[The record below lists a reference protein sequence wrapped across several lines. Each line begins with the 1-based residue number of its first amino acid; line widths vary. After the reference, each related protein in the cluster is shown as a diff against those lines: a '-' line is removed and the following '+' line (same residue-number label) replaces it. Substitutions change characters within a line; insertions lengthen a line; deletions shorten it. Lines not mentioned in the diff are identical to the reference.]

1 MPLPY
6 STPAEE
12 KAFIKYDWV
21 VVYLFRALTAGYTAG
36 TLPDVIPFTLD
47 DVRDAVASAV
57 KAGVIPKTIKNVA
70 DIKYVYDAR
79 RDFPR
84 ELMQAFPVTW
94 LATGKGRYVFRRT
107 KRKNLIDLNT
117 VVQPAPPIE
126 YVIDQAPSFTSSL
139 MGTDEQA
146 VFARVR
152 YAGIINQMLGFQ
164 ATTVQGHHRTSV
176 GYGQV
181 EVDEVQA
188 GLQGQTGVIV
198 PISGKGGQD
207 NISWSQVLNL
217 NTYGQQCLARYGV
230 IKPPMLGTAVR
241 SLCLWLDKDTNEIWI
256 VEFTDAHHDIDAIDI
271 VQVRRFKFVN

>member
-6 STPAEE
+6 STPAQTQT
-12 KAFIKYDWV
+12 FIDYDWV
-21 VVYLFRALTAGYTAG
+21 VVYLFRILTTNYTTR

-47 DVRDAVASAV
+47 DVRQAAQMAFAD
-57 KAGVIPKTIKNVA
+57 KVINKPIKNIA
-70 DIKYVYDAR
+70 DIKYVYDSR
-79 RDFPR
+79 RDFPA

-94 LATGKGRYVFRRT
+94 LSTGKGQYILRRT
-107 KRKNLIDLNT
+107 RRKNIIDIESIMY
-117 VVQPAPPIE
+117 PPPQIE
-126 YVIDQAPSFTSSL
+126 YVIDQSPTFTSRL

-152 YAGIINQMLGFQ
+152 YAGLINQVLGFQ
-164 ATTVQGHHRTSV
+164 ATPVQGHHRTSV

-207 NISWSQVLNL
+207 KISWSQILNL
-217 NTYGQQCLARYGV
+217 NTYGAQCLDRYGS
-230 IKPPMLGTAVR
+230 ITHPMTGVAVR
-241 SLCLWLDKDTNEIWI
+241 SLCLWLDKRTNEIWI
-256 VEFTDAHHDIDAIDI
+256 LEFTAHQDIDQIEI
-271 VQVRRFKFVN
+271 VQVRRFKFV